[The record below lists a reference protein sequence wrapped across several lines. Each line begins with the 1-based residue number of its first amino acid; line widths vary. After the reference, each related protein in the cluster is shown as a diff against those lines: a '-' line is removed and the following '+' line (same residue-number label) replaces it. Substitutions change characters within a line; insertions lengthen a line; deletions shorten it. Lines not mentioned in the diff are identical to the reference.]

1 MLHEQMTVNF
11 NKWAK
16 WAGKVARGVSMSIS
30 VLLGAGNISFQ
41 SDIAHTGTR
50 KDLSIDKIKEQNLM
64 VVKKAVEGIRE
75 TLPQKIDRY
84 TTMVAVS
91 GRGNRLI
98 YTFEVNGGPKSD
110 SVLRE
115 EGKKRMAPVVR
126 SGICRSARRFLESDI
141 NISYIYLSKTTK
153 AEILHVDMNRKKCDH
168 LRNQIP
174 E

>member
-1 MLHEQMTVNF
+1 M
-11 NKWAK
+11 
-16 WAGKVARGVSMSIS
+16 
-30 VLLGAGNISFQ
+30 
-41 SDIAHTGTR
+41 
-50 KDLSIDKIKEQNLM
+50 
-64 VVKKAVEGIRE
+64 EGIRE

-91 GRGNRLI
+91 DRGSRLI

-110 SVLRE
+110 SALRE

-126 SGICRSARRFLESDI
+126 SGICRGARRFLESDI

-153 AEILHVDMNRKKCDH
+153 AEILRVDMNRKKCDH